1 MKINKYIAILAVTLF
16 FASCERD
23 DDTAVAA
30 QTSNIQVI
38 VEPFATISATD
49 IIGQVGTNTAEI
61 DFGFRLTEY
70 TTTYFGSDVVVTFEG
85 NNYTISPEL
94 DENGDLVPGTDEVVV
109 GPTMVN
115 FEVAPPVGAVPY
127 NGMVSVSE
135 IDLSDTSFD
144 FVVQNRPSDLVVLKG
159 EGGTLNINT
168 TVYAQLPPVTAGQVN
183 FLFDWNP
190 NDNAGN
196 DLDLRVRR
204 VPGDIS
210 VEYSGSVTNYEDV
223 DIADSDIDGMY
234 EIKADAWTT
243 IGGTI
248 DGIVFAM
255 HPDGTLEVFETDLT
269 GISSGGVSA
278 EVVLVNV
285 TKSTDAGTGVVTYD
299 LYQ

>member
-1 MKINKYIAILAVTLF
+1 MKINKYIAIIAITLF

-30 QTSNIQVI
+30 QSSNIQVI
-38 VEPFATISATD
+38 VEPFATVSATD
-49 IIGQVGTNTAEI
+49 IIGQIGANTAEI
-61 DFGFRLTEY
+61 DFGFRLTEF
-70 TTTYFGSDVVVTFEG
+70 TTSYFGSDVVVTFEG

-109 GPTMVN
+109 GPTMVSFDIN
-115 FEVAPPVGAVPY
+115 PTGAIPY
-127 NGMVSVSE
+127 NGLVSVAE
-135 IDLSDTSFD
+135 IDLSATAFD
-144 FVVQNRPSDLVVLKG
+144 FEVLNRPSDLVVLKG
-159 EGGTLNINT
+159 EGGTVNISA
-168 TVYAQLPPVTAGQVN
+168 TVYGQLPAVTAGQVN
-183 FLFDWNP
+183 FLFDWSP
-190 NDNAGN
+190 NDDAGN

-204 VPGDIS
+204 VPGDIA
-210 VEYSGSVTNYEDV
+210 VEYSGSVSNYEDV

-248 DGIVFAM
+248 SGIVFAM

-269 GISSGGVSA
+269 GITSGGVSA

-285 TKSTDAGTGVVTYD
+285 EKSTVAGVVTYT
-299 LYQ
+299 LSQ

>member
-38 VEPFATISATD
+38 VEPFATVSATD

-70 TTTYFGSDVVVTFEG
+70 STTYFGSDVVITYAG
-85 NNYTISPEL
+85 NEYTIPA
-94 DENGDLVPGTDEVVV
+94 GDTEVVV

>member
-1 MKINKYIAILAVTLF
+1 MKINKYIAIIAITLF

-30 QTSNIQVI
+30 QSSNIQVI
-38 VEPFATISATD
+38 VEPFATVSATD
-49 IIGQVGTNTAEI
+49 IIGQIGANTAEI

-70 TTTYFGSDVVVTFEG
+70 TTTYFDSDVVITFEG
-85 NNYTISPEL
+85 NNYTIPA
-94 DENGDLVPGTDEVVV
+94 GDTEVVV
-109 GPTMVN
+109 GPTMVSFDIN
-115 FEVAPPVGAVPY
+115 PTGAIPY
-127 NGMVSVSE
+127 NGLVSVAE

-144 FVVQNRPSDLVVLKG
+144 FEVLNRPSDLVVLKG
-159 EGGTLNINT
+159 EGGIVNISA
-168 TVYAQLPPVTAGQVN
+168 TVYGQLPAVTAGQVN

-210 VEYSGSVTNYEDV
+210 VEYSGSVSNYEDV

-234 EIKADAWTT
+234 EIKADAWST

-248 DGIVFAM
+248 SGILFAM

-269 GISSGGVSA
+269 GITGGGISA